1 MLNNGCV
8 LHPEQYNLLFKTSF
22 IALLSCIYSFYNGY
36 YEFSVSSGWIFL
48 TSINYWRKP
57 NYSWRRDLDM
67 ISVKFALVHHVIRG
81 YNSEYYKYYCIFTF
95 ISIFCYKL
103 SCYFHKKKMYWL
115 STYSHASLHVFA
127 NIANIILYTGQIVPL
142 RRQIYSIMSSHPCDV
157 LGVVCVIVSVKKPS

>member
-22 IALLSCIYSFYNGY
+22 ISLLSCIYSFYNGY

-103 SCYFHKKKMYWL
+103 SCYFHKKKNVLAFYIF
-115 STYSHASLHVFA
+115 SC
-127 NIANIILYTGQIVPL
+127 IATCLCKHCKYYFIHRTN
-142 RRQIYSIMSSHPCDV
+142 S
-157 LGVVCVIVSVKKPS
+157 SVKKTNLFHNELSSM